1 MFGDKEPGDDF
12 ITDPGAT
19 VGTETIGNGKLE
31 EGEVAINETELQV
44 LRTKAENA
52 VEGEILEDGMIAV
65 AKDAVILKEGQKAV
79 DADAVILGEGQKLVD
94 ANAVVLE
101 TDVPVIK
108 EPNQKPQEE
117 IIDRNNN
124 GLGADSPGNSFTDPQ
139 FTGQGEGV
147 GDQLLP

>member
-1 MFGDKEPGDDF
+1 MLLTKP
-12 ITDPGAT
+12 
-19 VGTETIGNGKLE
+19 
-31 EGEVAINETELQV
+31 ELQV

-124 GLGADSPGNSFTDPQ
+124 GLGADSPEIVSLIHNSLDKEKELATNF
-139 FTGQGEGV
+139 
-147 GDQLLP
+147 LP